1 MPHYNSVAIVG
12 VGLLGGSIGLALRER
27 ALANEVIGVGRSMAS
42 LEKALDKAAI
52 TTATTDLAQGVADAD
67 LVIVCT
73 PVNNIAEQVKRVAK
87 ACRRDTLIT
96 DVGSTKGVIVSEL
109 EGDDACGGYVGS
121 HPLAGDHRSGPEYAQ
136 SDLFLDRVVVIT
148 PTSGTDPAR
157 ATAVGQFWSQLGA
170 RVVTMRPDEHDAVLA
185 FTSHLPHLVA
195 AALAQV
201 TDESFGPFVAS
212 GWRDT
217 TRIAAADA
225 RLWRQIFA
233 QNRVATLSA
242 LDRFQEAIAQLRDAM
257 DAGDDDRLENYLQE
271 ARQRRD
277 ALGS

>member
-1 MPHYNSVAIVG
+1 MPHYDSVAIIG

-27 ALANEVIGVGRSMAS
+27 GLAGNVVGVGRSMSS
-42 LEKALDKAAI
+42 LQRALDRAAI
-52 TTATTDLAQGVADAD
+52 TQATTDHAEGVAGAD
-67 LVIVCT
+67 LVVVAT
-73 PVNNIAEQVKRVAK
+73 PVETIADQVKRVAQ
-87 ACRRDTLIT
+87 ACPRGALIT
-96 DVGSTKGVIVSEL
+96 DVGSTKGAIVSEL
-109 EGDDACGGYVGS
+109 EGDATCDGYVGS
-121 HPLAGDHRSGPEYAQ
+121 HPLAGDHRSGPEYAR
-136 SDLFLDRVVVIT
+136 SDLLIDRVVVVT
-148 PTSGTDPAR
+148 PSSATDPDV
-157 ATAVGQFWSQLGA
+157 ATRVGEFWSQLGA

-185 FTSHLPHLVA
+185 VTSHLPHLVA

-201 TDESFGPFVAS
+201 TDESLRPFVAS

-242 LDRFQEAIAQLRDAM
+242 LDRFQVAVAQLREAL
-257 DAGDDDRLENYLQE
+257 DAGDDDRVEKYLQE